1 MLCGCE
7 WCGGGVWYVVCGMR
21 YGGGLYGD
29 GEQGCVGGELF
40 YGDVQGCGVCVWSCD
55 DVQGCGD
62 GG

>member
-1 MLCGCE
+1 M
-7 WCGGGVWYVVCGMR
+7 WYVVCGMR
-21 YGGGLYGD
+21 YGGGLCGD

-62 GG
+62 GE